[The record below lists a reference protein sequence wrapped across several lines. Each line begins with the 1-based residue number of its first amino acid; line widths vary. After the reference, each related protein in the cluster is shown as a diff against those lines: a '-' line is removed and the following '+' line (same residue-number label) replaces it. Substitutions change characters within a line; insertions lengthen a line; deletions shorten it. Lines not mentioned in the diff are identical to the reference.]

1 MAFSG
6 LQAPSL
12 IGTASTTQIFGTK
25 GLNGMYT
32 NSIYRE
38 CLAYEIEISDTGGVV
53 AKNLPTL
60 TKHSYFL
67 ITSDILD
74 SYKDNV
80 KAGDPIPLLGVVP
93 KSNLSNQDFIVAQ
106 NQIVQTLTMD
116 KIVNKIKITI
126 LNPNLTPPFLDE
138 FSSVILKIVRPNT
151 IPPSLAFVGQE
162 QPQPPLI
169 QDEDDENE

>member
-1 MAFSG
+1 
-6 LQAPSL
+6 
-12 IGTASTTQIFGTK
+12 
-25 GLNGMYT
+25 
-32 NSIYRE
+32 
-38 CLAYEIEISDTGGVV
+38 
-53 AKNLPTL
+53 
-60 TKHSYFL
+60 
-67 ITSDILD
+67 
-74 SYKDNV
+74 
-80 KAGDPIPLLGVVP
+80 
-93 KSNLSNQDFIVAQ
+93 
-106 NQIVQTLTMD
+106 MD